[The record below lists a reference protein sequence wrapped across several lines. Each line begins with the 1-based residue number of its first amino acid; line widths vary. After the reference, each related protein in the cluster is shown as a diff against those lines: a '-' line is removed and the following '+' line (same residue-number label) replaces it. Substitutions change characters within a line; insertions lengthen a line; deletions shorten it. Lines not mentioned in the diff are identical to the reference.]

1 MTFERLRIADWVALV
16 AALALLFVLA
26 LDWYST
32 PMGREARRIEQ
43 QNQPHGALGGEIA
56 REVQS
61 EAQLAADKAERNA
74 WQADGGIDRV
84 ILVALLLTTGLA
96 VAAAFFRAAGRR
108 FEPPWTPSALA
119 AVGAVITALLVAY
132 RIIQK
137 PGANEVTTV
146 QAGPLI
152 AVAVLGVIAFASSAG
167 MRAEEEGRAFREPR
181 RRPEPPAPAP
191 AAPAPGTDEGA
202 PAG

>member
-61 EAQLAADKAERNA
+61 EARLAADKAERNA
-74 WQADGGIDRV
+74 WQADAGIDRV
-84 ILVALLLTTGLA
+84 ILVALLLTAGLG

-119 AVGAVITALLVAY
+119 ALGALIGALLVAY
-132 RIIQK
+132 RIIQE
-137 PGANEVTTV
+137 PGVDEVTTV
-146 QAGPLI
+146 QAGAPL
-152 AVAVLGVIAFASSAG
+152 AVAVLGALALASAIG
-167 MRAEEEGRAFREPR
+167 MRAEEAGQAFREPR
-181 RRPEPPAPAP
+181 RRPEPAP
-191 AAPAPGTDEGA
+191 PAPGTDEGA

>member
-1 MTFERLRIADWVALV
+1 MTFERLRIADWVAFV
-16 AALALLFVLA
+16 AALALLFVMA

-61 EAQLAADKAERNA
+61 EARLAADKAERNA

-84 ILVALLLTTGLA
+84 ILVALLLTAGLG

-119 AVGAVITALLVAY
+119 ALGAVISALLVAY
-132 RIIQK
+132 RIIQE
-137 PGANEVTTV
+137 PGPDAVTTV
-146 QAGPLI
+146 QAGAPL
-152 AVAVLGVIAFASSAG
+152 AVAVLGALALASATG
-167 MRAEEEGRAFREPR
+167 MRAEEAGRAFREPR
-181 RRPEPPAPAP
+181 RRPEPAAP
-191 AAPAPGTDEGA
+191 AAPAAGTDEGA

>member
-1 MTFERLRIADWVALV
+1 MTFERLRVADWVALV
-16 AALALLFVLA
+16 AALALLLVMA

-43 QNQPHGALGGEIA
+43 NNQPHGALGGEIA

-61 EAQLAADKAERNA
+61 EARLAAQKAERNA

-84 ILVALLLTTGLA
+84 ILVALLLTAGLG

-119 AVGAVITALLVAY
+119 ALGALICALLVAY
-132 RIIQK
+132 RIVQE
-137 PGANEVTTV
+137 PGIDEATTV
-146 QAGPLI
+146 QAGAPL
-152 AVAVLGVIAFASSAG
+152 AVAVLGALAFASAAG
-167 MRAEEEGRAFREPR
+167 MRAEEKGQAFREPR
-181 RRPEPPAPAP
+181 RRPEPAAP
-191 AAPAPGTDEGA
+191 AAGTDEGA